1 MNKKYR
7 LLLLSI
13 LFDGIGMLSFVIPG
27 IGEFSDVVWAPV
39 SVYLITKMYKGTVG
53 KVAGAVSFLEE
64 IGVLGVD
71 LIPTFTLTWLYKYV
85 VNKEKDV

>member
-27 IGEFSDVVWAPV
+27 IGEFSDIVWAPV

-53 KVAGAVSFLEE
+53 KIAGGISFLEE
-64 IGVLGVD
+64 IGVFGVD
-71 LIPTFTLTWLYKYV
+71 LIPTFTLTWLYKYLV
-85 VNKEKDV
+85 KKEKDF